1 MSPSTTC
8 AENSVGLA
16 VTLEPGGSQKSP
28 LLPYTGPGAR
38 GIVLRPQPWPPGPGY
53 RSEGGSWPPQRTQVP
68 TSDARVPT
76 RRRKQQKR
84 LFDAN
89 WCRAQLRPDRTRAQW
104 SRRKPMR
111 LFSKTNTKIRISS
124 NAAEGAVAMVRSFLR
139 IANSRVRL
147 GGGRKRGAAFGALR
161 I

>member
-1 MSPSTTC
+1 MSPSTSC

-68 TSDARVPT
+68 TSDARFPT
-76 RRRKQQKR
+76 RRRKQPKTTG
-84 LFDAN
+84 A
-89 WCRAQLRPDRTRAQW
+89 ATRAQW
-104 SRRKPMR
+104 LPPKPAR
-111 LFSKTNTKIRISS
+111 LFSKTNTKIRVSS
-124 NAAEGAVAMVRSFLR
+124 NAAEGAVAMVRAFLR
-139 IANSRVRL
+139 GANSRVRH
-147 GGGRKRGAAFGALR
+147 GGAQTGSRIRGAANLTAPPG
-161 I
+161 